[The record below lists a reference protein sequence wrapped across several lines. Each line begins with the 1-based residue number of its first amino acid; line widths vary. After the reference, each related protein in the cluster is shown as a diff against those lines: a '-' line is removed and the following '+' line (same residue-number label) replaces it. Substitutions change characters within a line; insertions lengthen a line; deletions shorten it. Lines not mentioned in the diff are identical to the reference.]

1 MREADRTK
9 KSSGC
14 TKKTPASLAGGLFPG
29 SQPTR
34 ASRETLEMNTMLDDD
49 DEEVI
54 GPTIWEA
61 AAEEEIQENFW
72 CVARQPSTR
81 DLVTSERTI
90 RAPRTSDLP
99 KRIKRAHR
107 PHPAPS
113 TIAGSITAA
122 RTATRARVTPFTT
135 TSRTCPCATACP
147 SAGRVAGTQSGC
159 GQRRSEGAAHG
170 KGVSAG
176 AACPLDSCH
185 QNSSLHCTDVFTR
198 PKRIMCVCLNSH
210 KICSAPIR
218 YA

>member
-1 MREADRTK
+1 MSVRFPVSEPRKKMREADPTK
-9 KSSGC
+9 NPRDAR
-14 TKKTPASLAGGLFPG
+14 KKRPPRLAGGLFPG

-34 ASRETLEMNTMLDDD
+34 APRETLEVNMNIDDD

-99 KRIKRAHR
+99 KRIKRANR

-147 SAGRVAGTQSGC
+147 SAGRVAGTQPGC

-170 KGVSAG
+170 TKGS
-176 AACPLDSCH
+176 
-185 QNSSLHCTDVFTR
+185 R
-198 PKRIMCVCLNSH
+198 PGRRVH
-210 KICSAPIR
+210 WICQT
-218 YA
+218 